1 MKRFLS
7 LLVSLVLLFALLSG
21 CAAVDMSSKAAPR
34 EDGNYA
40 YNDANS
46 MPEAGLENTS
56 GTLTE
61 ARKLIK
67 TVEVHLQTERFDDLV
82 AALGQSVTDVGG
94 YIEQSELQGKT
105 SYRRSRYVS
114 YVLRVPVQEL
124 DGFSAGLSDLGVVT
138 SSSSSQE
145 DVTLTYVDLEAHL
158 TALNT
163 ERDSLLRLLEQ
174 AESVE
179 DIISIQSRI
188 SDVQYELECYT
199 SQLRSYDNLI
209 DYATVHLY
217 VNEVAHEDE
226 VEETT
231 SVWAQIGQNLK
242 SAVRGIGRFFRGAF
256 IVLVSALPYL
266 AVVTVIVLPILYFT
280 VFRRI
285 RKRRKAQKEQE

>member
-1 MKRFLS
+1 M
-7 LLVSLVLLFALLSG
+7 
-21 CAAVDMSSKAAPR
+21 
-34 EDGNYA
+34 
-40 YNDANS
+40 
-46 MPEAGLENTS
+46 ENTS

-188 SDVQYELECYT
+188 SDVQYELERYT